1 MKTISKCLMMA
12 ALMVTTS
19 TLLVGCNQTTDKKS
33 TEKEP
38 ELAVNNV
45 KDTEAASPDEDGIPT
60 VWKSLGSHFCAVSKK
75 TEKYLVERV
84 SNIYKDVCD
93 TYNAAQND
101 LNFTEKLA
109 EKDFDGNYC
118 TDSWNDILKEVI
130 EFDKVNSVGEIGFFE
145 FDYWI
150 MGQDF
155 QDMSFHDVKVLDMHD
170 NEATVGLILVNM
182 DSDIKLKLNMKFERG
197 DWYIDD
203 IENQTMDFDMKKDMT
218 EYLKD
223 SKKVD

>member
-1 MKTISKCLMMA
+1 MKTILKCLMMTT
-12 ALMVTTS
+12 LMVAITT
-19 TLLVGCNQTTDKKS
+19 LFVGCNQTTDKKS

-38 ELAVNNV
+38 ELAVNNA
-45 KDTEAASPDEDGIPT
+45 KDTKAASPDDDN
-60 VWKSLGSHFCAVSKK
+60 KK

-109 EKDFDGNYC
+109 EKDFDGSYC
-118 TDSWNDILKEVI
+118 TDSWNDILKQVI

-155 QDMSFHDVKVLDMHD
+155 QDMSFHDVKVIDMHD

-182 DSDIKLKLNMKFERG
+182 DSDIKLKLTMIYERG

-203 IENQTMDFDMKKDMT
+203 IENQTMDFDMKNDMT

-223 SKKVD
+223 SNNVE

>member
-45 KDTEAASPDEDGIPT
+45 KDTEAASPDED
-60 VWKSLGSHFCAVSKK
+60 SKK

-145 FDYWI
+145 FEYWI

-155 QDMSFHDVKVLDMHD
+155 QDMSFHDVKVLDLHD

-223 SKKVD
+223 SKKVE